1 MHSCHSLLLL
11 LTAFLVTAFQ
21 VSPTPTPLACCRSPT
36 PHKQRFTWLH
46 FLWQCYPAAIHMAT
60 FSMTMLSCMDLGSN
74 DALTHGDWADLIV
87 SGAKEDILTPHSPFP
102 LLIYSFSQPLLCIWL
117 IGKPVQFLKTGFHR
131 NLKQSN
137 SLLCW
142 EAFQTPSLPL
152 SSNPFILY
160 FQYSPILS
168 PVDLY
173 SGISAYQSDLLNRL
187 NWLNRQNLFFFSNLF
202 YAILMKLTH
211 KEAEDIQDKKS
222 KQSGTWL
229 SKEWKLVTD
238 FLKYLFQQQ
247 WDFDCVCFVKPSTHR
262 KWTGRIKWI
271 DFCPYS

>member
-1 MHSCHSLLLL
+1 MHCWNSVQECMNIRESRVSNMNKREESIIVQGYGFMLYLIWQRSGLDAFLPFFTLTFDCFPCHSLPGQSNSHTPCLLSFSH
-11 LTAFLVTAFQ
+11 TQ
-21 VSPTPTPLACCRSPT
+21 
-36 PHKQRFTWLH
+36 Q
-46 FLWQCYPAAIHMAT
+46 AAIHMAT

-102 LLIYSFSQPLLCIWL
+102 LLIYSFSQPLLRIWL

-160 FQYSPILS
+160 LQYSPILS

-173 SGISAYQSDLLNRL
+173 CGISAYQSDLLNRL

-211 KEAEDIQDKKS
+211 KEAEDIQDKKVS
-222 KQSGTWL
+222 SQVHGS
-229 SKEWKLVTD
+229 
-238 FLKYLFQQQ
+238 
-247 WDFDCVCFVKPSTHR
+247 VKNEN
-262 KWTGRIKWI
+262 
-271 DFCPYS
+271 